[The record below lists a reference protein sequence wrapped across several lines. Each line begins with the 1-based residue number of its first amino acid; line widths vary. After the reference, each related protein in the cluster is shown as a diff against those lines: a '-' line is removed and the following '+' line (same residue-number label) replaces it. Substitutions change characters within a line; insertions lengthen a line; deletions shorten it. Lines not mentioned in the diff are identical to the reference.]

1 MEKDPGNNNKA
12 ALVDQLKLKKKELE
26 SIIEYK
32 TKGAIIRSRARWYNE
47 GEKNSKYFLNLEN
60 RHCKRKTI
68 TQIKGNNGS
77 FLTNDSDILE
87 ECNTFYGSLYTS
99 RNSTAITEELGNLFF
114 DQDLPKLYD
123 DNKQKCEGFLT
134 EKECLEAVKLM
145 ESGKS
150 PGTDG
155 LPAEF
160 YKVFWNDVSSY
171 LVSSLNRSF
180 QKGKLAI
187 MQRRGIISLI
197 PKKDKALDELKNWRP
212 ITLLNCDYKI
222 ASRAVASRLKTVL
235 PALID
240 NDQTGFL
247 KGRSITENICL
258 INNIISYTES
268 KNIPGMLLFVD
279 FEKAFDTIE
288 WSFVQQMLLCFG
300 FGPSFINWI
309 NLFYCDIQSCV
320 VNNGWSGLF
329 FELGR
334 GVRQGCPLSP
344 YIFILCAE
352 ILAVAIRKDTA
363 IKGLSVGST
372 ECKLSQ
378 FADDTTLILDGSQKS
393 LQRSL
398 YMLERFGE
406 ISGLRVNCEKTEVLW
421 IGSLKGSNQILCP
434 DKNLTWANGKV
445 KALGVWFCVNQE
457 ESLKKN
463 YEEKVRNVGKVLN
476 NWQNR
481 RLTLIGKIAVVKA
494 LAASQMVYVM
504 SSMSSCL
511 KSLKETNDLIFKF
524 LWDNK
529 GDKIKRT
536 EMIADYQDGGLKMLD
551 IMEFNKALKIT
562 WILKYISDD
571 CQSKWK
577 SFFDLYLSKFGGKL
591 VFTSNLARKDAKSL
605 DVKDT
610 FLQELIELWSDLN
623 YRDSFAS
630 QADFG
635 AESIWNN
642 SMIKIAG
649 KTIFYKHWLDAG
661 VRNIND
667 LLTSDYK
674 LMTYSNFRNKC

>member
-1 MEKDPGNNNKA
+1 MVSVSIAGRVSKADILPGYKTDHSLCKIDVNYHSNKRGPGFWKLNSALLSEIEYINAIKATITQTVAQYEHDEEVDEVLLWEMIKLEIRNTSIKYSKAKMKEMRKKEDIIENEIASLERQLEKDPGNNNKA

-68 TQIKGNNGS
+68 TQIKGNDGS

-87 ECNTFYGSLYTS
+87 ECNIFYGSLYTS
-99 RNSTAITEELGNLFF
+99 RNSTAITDELGNLFF
-114 DQDLPKLYD
+114 DQDLPKLND

-187 MQRRGIISLI
+187 TQRRGIISLI

-434 DKNLTWANGKV
+434 DKNLT
-445 KALGVWFCVNQE
+445 
-457 ESLKKN
+457 
-463 YEEKVRNVGKVLN
+463 
-476 NWQNR
+476 
-481 RLTLIGKIAVVKA
+481 
-494 LAASQMVYVM
+494 
-504 SSMSSCL
+504 
-511 KSLKETNDLIFKF
+511 
-524 LWDNK
+524 
-529 GDKIKRT
+529 
-536 EMIADYQDGGLKMLD
+536 
-551 IMEFNKALKIT
+551 
-562 WILKYISDD
+562 
-571 CQSKWK
+571 
-577 SFFDLYLSKFGGKL
+577 
-591 VFTSNLARKDAKSL
+591 
-605 DVKDT
+605 
-610 FLQELIELWSDLN
+610 
-623 YRDSFAS
+623 
-630 QADFG
+630 
-635 AESIWNN
+635 
-642 SMIKIAG
+642 
-649 KTIFYKHWLDAG
+649 
-661 VRNIND
+661 
-667 LLTSDYK
+667 
-674 LMTYSNFRNKC
+674 